1 MLYSLSIPAGK
12 EMVYS
17 IWLGLKD
24 VLCHLQES
32 QTGTHF
38 YAACYNNHII
48 KLFYQNLNIVT
59 LILNNLPRKYVLYLT
74 KEQYGLCCRDFR
86 EVGFEFIVF

>member
-1 MLYSLSIPAGK
+1 MLYSPSIPAGK

-17 IWLGLKD
+17 IWLGLKH

-38 YAACYNNHII
+38 CAARYNNHYS
-48 KLFYQNLNIVT
+48 KLFCFIITIAT
-59 LILNNLPRKYVLYLT
+59 LILNNLPEIYT
-74 KEQYGLCCRDFR
+74 
-86 EVGFEFIVF
+86 EFDKRAV